1 MKNFNDLTNFYVIG
15 ISYRNADLYTRGKYS
30 LSKVQR
36 LAILKKAQVQS
47 IKEIF
52 ISSTCN
58 RTEIYSFADNPS
70 VLVDLLCENSK
81 GDRETFENLG
91 YVLKNTEAI
100 NHIFKVGTG
109 LDSQILGDFEIIGQ
123 LKNSVNLSKENNLIG
138 NFTERLT
145 NCVIQASKRIKT
157 ETKISSGATS
167 MAYAAVQFIT
177 NEVDNVSN
185 KNVLLIGT
193 GKIGRNT
200 CENLV
205 KHTENKKITVINRS
219 KEKAETLGHKFDV
232 LVKDFSEIYS
242 EIKKA
247 DIIVLATGAEEPLIK
262 NNLLKTK
269 RNLLIVDLTIP
280 SNIQIDKSLKN
291 VRIVNLDDLSN
302 ITHNTLSE
310 RRKYIPKAQ
319 KIIEEI
325 KQEFLQWIYD
335 RRYAPALKALKDK
348 LIKQQNDEI
357 GSRKRKNGV
366 IINDPSLSYE
376 MIHKITGQF
385 AFYLK
390 ENPSKANDA
399 MNIFNEVFQLDLQNH
414 E

>member
-1 MKNFNDLTNFYVIG
+1 MENFSDLANFCVIG
-15 ISYRNADLYTRGKYS
+15 ISYREADLYTRGKYS
-30 LSKVQR
+30 LSKEQR
-36 LAILKKAQVQS
+36 LTILEKAKNLK

-58 RTEIYSFADNPS
+58 RTEIYTIINDPS
-70 VLVDLLCENSK
+70 ILINLLCENSN
-81 GDRETFENLG
+81 GDLKTFENLG
-91 YVLKNTEAI
+91 YILKSTEAV

-123 LKNSVNLSKENNLIG
+123 LKSSVNQSKQRNLIG
-138 NFTERLT
+138 NFMERLM
-145 NCVIQASKRIKT
+145 NCVIQTSKRIKT

-167 MAYAAVQFIT
+167 MAYAAVQFII
-177 NEVDNVSN
+177 NEIDDISN
-185 KNVLLIGT
+185 KNLLLIGT

-219 KEKAETLGHKFDV
+219 TEKAATLGHKFDV

-242 EIKKA
+242 EIDKA

-262 NNLLKTK
+262 NSLLKDK

-280 SNIQIDKSLKN
+280 SNIQIDESLKN
-291 VRIVNLDDLSN
+291 VRIVNLDDLAKV
-302 ITHNTLSE
+302 THNTLSE
-310 RRKYIPKAQ
+310 RKKHIPKAQ
-319 KIIEEI
+319 EIIDEI
-325 KQEFLQWIYD
+325 KQEFIQWVYD
-335 RRYAPALKALKDK
+335 RRYAPALKALKNK
-348 LIKQQNDEI
+348 LIKQQNTEM

-366 IINDPSLSYE
+366 AIHDPSQSYE
-376 MIHKITGQF
+376 MINKITGQF

>member
-1 MKNFNDLTNFYVIG
+1 MENFNDLTNFYVIG

-47 IKEIF
+47 INEIF

-58 RTEIYSFADNPS
+58 RTEICSFADNPS
-70 VLVDLLCENSK
+70 ILVDLLCENSK

-91 YVLKNTEAI
+91 YILKNTEAI

-138 NFTERLT
+138 NFTERLM

-177 NEVDNVSN
+177 NEVDNISN
-185 KNVLLIGT
+185 KDVLLIGT

-219 KEKAETLGHKFDV
+219 KEKAEILSHKFDV
-232 LVKDFSEIYS
+232 LVKDFTEIYS
-242 EIKKA
+242 EIEKS

-280 SNIQIDKSLKN
+280 SNIRIDESLKN
-291 VRIVNLDDLSN
+291 IRVVNLDDLAKV
-302 ITHNTLSE
+302 THNTLSE
-310 RRKYIPKAQ
+310 RRKHIPKAQ
-319 KIIEEI
+319 EIIEEI
-325 KQEFLQWIYD
+325 KQEFIQWVYD
-335 RRYAPALKALKDK
+335 RRYAPALKALKNK
-348 LIKQQNDEI
+348 LIKQQDAEM
-357 GSRKRKNGV
+357 GLRKRKNGV
-366 IINDPSLSYE
+366 AVHGPSLSYE
-376 MIHKITGQF
+376 MINKITGQF

>member
-1 MKNFNDLTNFYVIG
+1 MENYNDLTNFYVIG

-30 LSKVQR
+30 LSKEQR
-36 LAILKKAQVQS
+36 LVILEKAKS
-47 IKEIF
+47 LKIKEIF

-58 RTEIYSFADNPS
+58 RTEIYSIAENS
-70 VLVDLLCENSK
+70 SILVNLLCENSN
-81 GDRETFENLG
+81 GDLETFEKLG
-91 YVLKNTEAI
+91 YVFKNIEAI

-123 LKNSVNLSKENNLIG
+123 LKNSINHSKNRNLIG
-138 NFTERLT
+138 NFTERLM
-145 NCVIQASKRIKT
+145 NCVIQSSKRIKT

-167 MAYAAVQFIT
+167 MAYAAVQFII

-219 KEKAETLGHKFDV
+219 KKKAEMLGHKFDV
-232 LVKDFSEIYS
+232 LVKDFGEIYS
-242 EIKKA
+242 EIEKA

-262 NNLLKTK
+262 NNLLKNK

-280 SNIQIDKSLKN
+280 SNIQIDKTLKN
-291 VRIVNLDDLSN
+291 VRIVNLDDLSKV
-302 ITHNTLSE
+302 THNTLSE
-310 RRKYIPKAQ
+310 RRKHIPKANE
-319 KIIEEI
+319 IIEEI
-325 KQEFLQWIYD
+325 KREFLQWVYD

-348 LIKQQNDEI
+348 LIKQQNAEMS
-357 GSRKRKNGV
+357 SRKKKNGV
-366 IINDPSLSYE
+366 AIHDPSLSYE

>member
-1 MKNFNDLTNFYVIG
+1 MENFSDLTNFYVIG
-15 ISYRNADLYTRGKYS
+15 ISYKEADLYTRGKYS
-30 LSKVQR
+30 LSREQR
-36 LAILKKAQVQS
+36 LTILEKAKNLK

-58 RTEIYSFADNPS
+58 RTEIYTIVNDPS
-70 VLVDLLCENSK
+70 ILINLLCENSN
-81 GDRETFENLG
+81 GDLKTFENLG
-91 YVLKNTEAI
+91 YVLNNLEAI

-123 LKNSVNLSKENNLIG
+123 LKSSVNQSKQRNLIG
-138 NFTERLT
+138 NFMERLM

-167 MAYAAVQFIT
+167 MAYAAVQFII
-177 NEVDNVSN
+177 NEIDDVSN
-185 KNVLLIGT
+185 KNLLLIGT

-219 KEKAETLGHKFDV
+219 IEKAATLGHKFDV

-242 EIKKA
+242 EIDKA
-247 DIIVLATGAEEPLIK
+247 DIIVLATGAQEPLIK
-262 NNLLKTK
+262 NSLLKNK

-280 SNIQIDKSLKN
+280 SNIQIDESLKN
-291 VRIVNLDDLSN
+291 IRIVNLDDLAKV
-302 ITHNTLSE
+302 THNTLSE
-310 RRKYIPKAQ
+310 RRKHIPKAQ
-319 KIIEEI
+319 EIIEEI
-325 KQEFLQWIYD
+325 KQEFLQWVYD

-348 LIKQQNDEI
+348 LIKQQNVEM
-357 GSRKRKNGV
+357 GLRKKKNGV
-366 IINDPSLSYE
+366 AARHPSHSYE
-376 MIHKITGQF
+376 MINKITGQF

>member
-1 MKNFNDLTNFYVIG
+1 MDIFNDLTNFYVIG
-15 ISYRNADLYTRGKYS
+15 ISYRNADLHTRGKFN
-30 LSKVQR
+30 LSKSQKIK
-36 LAILKKAQVQS
+36 ILRKAKS
-47 IKEIF
+47 FDINEIL
-52 ISSTCN
+52 INNTCN
-58 RTEIYSFADNPS
+58 RTEIYSFAKSSQVIVN
-70 VLVDLLCENSK
+70 LLCENSD
-81 GDRETFENLG
+81 GDHETFKQLG
-91 YVLKNTEAI
+91 YVFENTEAI

-123 LKNSVNLSKENNLIG
+123 LKNSFNLSKDNELIG
-138 NFTERLT
+138 SFMERLT
-145 NCVIQASKRIKT
+145 NSVIQASKRIKT

-167 MAYAAVQFIT
+167 VAYAAVQFII

-219 KEKAETLGHKFDV
+219 KKKAEMLGHKFDV
-232 LVKDFSEIYS
+232 LVKDFGEIYS
-242 EIKKA
+242 EIEKA

-262 NNLLKTK
+262 NNLLKNK

-280 SNIQIDKSLKN
+280 SNIQIDKTLKN
-291 VRIVNLDDLSN
+291 VRIVNLDDLSKV
-302 ITHNTLSE
+302 THNTLSE
-310 RRKYIPKAQ
+310 RRKHIPKANE
-319 KIIEEI
+319 IIEEI
-325 KQEFLQWIYD
+325 KREFLQWVYD

-348 LIKQQNDEI
+348 LIKQQNAEMS
-357 GSRKRKNGV
+357 SRKKKNGV
-366 IINDPSLSYE
+366 AIHDPSLSYE

>member
-1 MKNFNDLTNFYVIG
+1 MENFNDLTNFYVVG
-15 ISYRNADLYTRGKYS
+15 ISYRNADLYTRGKFS
-30 LSKVQR
+30 LSKAQR
-36 LAILKKAQVQS
+36 LVILNKARAQN

-58 RTEIYSFADNPS
+58 RTEIYSFTQNS
-70 VLVDLLCENSK
+70 STLVNLLCENSK
-81 GDRETFENLG
+81 GNFETFENLG
-91 YVLKNTEAI
+91 YILKNTEAV

-123 LKNSVNLSKENNLIG
+123 LKNSINLSKENNLIG
-138 NFTERLT
+138 NFTERLM

-167 MAYAAVQFIT
+167 MAYAAVQFII
-177 NEVDNVSN
+177 NEIDNLSD

-219 KEKAETLGHKFDV
+219 IEKAKIMGHKFDV
-232 LVKDFSEIYS
+232 LVKDFSEICS
-242 EIKKA
+242 EVEKA

-262 NNLLKTK
+262 NNLLTNNK
-269 RNLLIVDLTIP
+269 NLLIVDLTIP
-280 SNIQIDKSLKN
+280 SNIEIDKSLKN
-291 VRIVNLDDLSN
+291 VRIVNLDDLSKV
-302 ITHNTLSE
+302 THNTLSE
-310 RRKYIPKAQ
+310 RKKHIPKAQ
-319 KIIEEI
+319 EIIEEI
-325 KQEFLQWIYD
+325 KHEFIQWTYD

-348 LIKQQNDEI
+348 LIKQQNAEM

-366 IINDPSLSYE
+366 RISDPSLYYD
-376 MIHKITGQF
+376 MIQKITGQF

>member
-1 MKNFNDLTNFYVIG
+1 MENFSDLTNFYVIG
-15 ISYRNADLYTRGKYS
+15 ISYKEADLYTRGKYS
-30 LSKVQR
+30 LSREQR
-36 LAILKKAQVQS
+36 LTILEKAKNLK

-58 RTEIYSFADNPS
+58 RTEIYTIVNDPS
-70 VLVDLLCENSK
+70 ILINLLCENSN
-81 GDRETFENLG
+81 GDLKTFENLG
-91 YVLKNTEAI
+91 YVLNNSEAV

-123 LKNSVNLSKENNLIG
+123 LKSSVNQSKQRNLIG
-138 NFTERLT
+138 NFMERLM

-167 MAYAAVQFIT
+167 MAYAAVQFII
-177 NEVDNVSN
+177 NEIDDISN
-185 KNVLLIGT
+185 KNLLLIGT

-219 KEKAETLGHKFDV
+219 IEKAATLGHKFDV

-242 EIKKA
+242 EIDKA

-262 NNLLKTK
+262 NSLLKDK

-280 SNIQIDKSLKN
+280 SNIQIDESLKN
-291 VRIVNLDDLSN
+291 VRIVNLDDLAKV
-302 ITHNTLSE
+302 THNTLSE
-310 RRKYIPKAQ
+310 RKKHIPKAQ
-319 KIIEEI
+319 EIIEEI
-325 KQEFLQWIYD
+325 KQEFIQWVYD
-335 RRYAPALKALKDK
+335 RRYAPALKALKNK
-348 LIKQQNDEI
+348 LIKQQNAEM

-366 IINDPSLSYE
+366 AIHDPSQSYE
-376 MIHKITGQF
+376 MINKITGQF

>member
-1 MKNFNDLTNFYVIG
+1 MENFNDLTNFYVIG
-15 ISYRNADLYTRGKYS
+15 ISYRSADLFTRGKYS
-30 LSKVQR
+30 LSKEQR
-36 LAILKKAQVQS
+36 LRILEKAKFHN
-47 IKEIF
+47 IREIF
-52 ISSTCN
+52 VSSTCN
-58 RTEIYSFADNPS
+58 RTEIYSIVNNPS
-70 VLVDLLCENSK
+70 ILVNLLCENSN
-81 GDRETFENLG
+81 GDLETFENLG
-91 YVLKNTEAI
+91 YVFKNTEAI

-123 LKNSVNLSKENNLIG
+123 LKSSVNHSKEKNLIG
-138 NFTERLT
+138 NFMERLM
-145 NCVIQASKRIKT
+145 NCVIQSSKRIKT

-167 MAYAAVQFIT
+167 MAYAAVQFII
-177 NEVDNVSN
+177 NEVDDVSN

-200 CENLV
+200 CENLL

-219 KEKAETLGHKFDV
+219 IEKAVTLGHKFDV

-242 EIKKA
+242 EIDKA
-247 DIIVLATGAEEPLIK
+247 DIVVLATGAEEPLIK
-262 NNLLKTK
+262 NSLLKNK

-280 SNIQIDKSLKN
+280 SNIQIDESLKN
-291 VRIVNLDDLSN
+291 VRIVNLDELSMV
-302 ITHNTLSE
+302 THNTLSE
-310 RRKYIPKAQ
+310 RRKHIPKAQ
-319 KIIEEI
+319 EIIEEI
-325 KQEFLQWIYD
+325 KQEFIQWVYD

-348 LIKQQNDEI
+348 LIKQQDAEM
-357 GSRKRKNGV
+357 GLRKRKNGV
-366 IINDPSLSYE
+366 AVHGPSHSYE
-376 MIHKITGQF
+376 MINKITGQF

>member
-1 MKNFNDLTNFYVIG
+1 MNSFNDLTNFYVIG
-15 ISYRNADLYTRGKYS
+15 ISYKNADLHTRGKFN
-30 LSKVQR
+30 LSRPQKIKILEKAKR
-36 LAILKKAQVQS
+36 LGISEIL
-47 IKEIF
+47 INN
-52 ISSTCN
+52 TCN
-58 RTEIYSFADNPS
+58 RTEIYSFAKSPS
-70 VLVDLLCENSK
+70 VLVNLLCEESNGNHK
-81 GDRETFENLG
+81 TFENLG
-91 YVLKNTEAI
+91 YIFENTEAI
-100 NHIFKVGTG
+100 NHIFNVGTG

-123 LKNSVNLSKENNLIG
+123 LKNSFNLSKNNQLIG
-138 NFTERLT
+138 SFMERLT
-145 NCVIQASKRIKT
+145 NSVIQASKRIKT

-167 MAYAAVQFIT
+167 VAYAAVQFII
-177 NEVDNVSN
+177 NEVDDVSN

-200 CENLV
+200 CENLL

-219 KEKAETLGHKFDV
+219 IEKAVTLGHKFDV

-242 EIKKA
+242 EIDKA
-247 DIIVLATGAEEPLIK
+247 DIVVLATGAEEPLIK
-262 NNLLKTK
+262 NSLLKNK

-280 SNIQIDKSLKN
+280 SNIQIDESLKN
-291 VRIVNLDDLSN
+291 VRIVNLDELSMV
-302 ITHNTLSE
+302 THNTLSE
-310 RRKYIPKAQ
+310 RRKHIPKAQ
-319 KIIEEI
+319 EIIEEI
-325 KQEFLQWIYD
+325 KHEFIQWTYD

-348 LIKQQNDEI
+348 LIKQQNAEM

-366 IINDPSLSYE
+366 RISDPSLYYD
-376 MIHKITGQF
+376 MIQKITGQF

>member
-1 MKNFNDLTNFYVIG
+1 MNSFNDLTNFYVIG
-15 ISYRNADLYTRGKYS
+15 ISYKNADLHTRGKFN
-30 LSKVQR
+30 LSRAQKIK
-36 LAILKKAQVQS
+36 ILEKAKKLGIS
-47 IKEIF
+47 EIL
-52 ISSTCN
+52 INNTCN
-58 RTEIYSFADNPS
+58 RTEIYSFAKNPS
-70 VLVDLLCENSK
+70 VLVNLLCEKSN
-81 GDRETFENLG
+81 GNHQTFENLG
-91 YVLKNTEAI
+91 YIFENTEAI

-123 LKNSVNLSKENNLIG
+123 LKNSFNLSKDNHLIG
-138 NFTERLT
+138 SFMERLT
-145 NCVIQASKRIKT
+145 NSVIQASKRIKT

-167 MAYAAVQFIT
+167 VAYAAVQFII
-177 NEVDNVSN
+177 NEVDDVSN

-219 KEKAETLGHKFDV
+219 KEKAEILGHKFDV

-242 EIKKA
+242 EMEKA
-247 DIIVLATGAEEPLIK
+247 DIIVLATDADEPLIHNK
-262 NNLLKTK
+262 VLTK
-269 RNLLIVDLTIP
+269 QQKLLIIDLTIP
-280 SNIQIDKSLKN
+280 SNIQIDSSMKN
-291 VRIVNLDDLSN
+291 VKVVNLDDLSK

-310 RRKYIPKAQ
+310 RKRYIPEAK

-325 KQEFLQWIYD
+325 QQEFLQWIHD
-335 RRYAPALKALKDK
+335 RRYAPALKALKNK
-348 LIKQQNDEI
+348 LIEQQNAEI
-357 GSRKRKNGV
+357 GARKRKNGV
-366 IINDPSLSYE
+366 AIHDPSLSYD
-376 MIHKITGQF
+376 MIQKITGQF

-399 MNIFNEVFQLDLQNH
+399 MNIFKEVFQLDLQNH

>member
-1 MKNFNDLTNFYVIG
+1 MENFNDLTNFYVVG
-15 ISYRNADLYTRGKYS
+15 ISYRNADLYTRGKFS
-30 LSKVQR
+30 LSKAQR
-36 LAILKKAQVQS
+36 LTILKKAKAHN
-47 IKEIF
+47 INEIF

-58 RTEIYSFADNPS
+58 RTEIYSFAGNS
-70 VLVDLLCENSK
+70 SLLVNLLCENSK

-91 YVLKNTEAI
+91 YILKNTDAVD
-100 NHIFKVGTG
+100 HIFKVGTG

-123 LKNSVNLSKENNLIG
+123 LKNGVHLSKENTLIG
-138 NFTERLT
+138 NFTERLM

-177 NEVDNVSN
+177 KETYDLSD

-219 KEKAETLGHKFDV
+219 IEKAEILGHKFDV

-242 EIKKA
+242 EIEKA

-262 NNLLKTK
+262 NNLLRNN

-280 SNIQIDKSLKN
+280 SNIQIDKNLKN
-291 VRIVNLDDLSN
+291 VRIVNLDDLSKV
-302 ITHNTLSE
+302 THNTLSE
-310 RRKYIPKAQ
+310 RRKHIPKA
-319 KIIEEI
+319 KEIIEEI
-325 KQEFLQWIYD
+325 KHEFIQWTYD
-335 RRYAPALKALKDK
+335 RRYAPTLKALKDK
-348 LIKQQNDEI
+348 LIKQQNAEL
-357 GSRKRKNGV
+357 GSRKRKNRV
-366 IINDPSLSYE
+366 KINDPSLSYD
-376 MIHKITGQF
+376 MIQKITGQF

>member
-1 MKNFNDLTNFYVIG
+1 MNSFNDLTNFYVIG
-15 ISYRNADLYTRGKYS
+15 ISYKNADLHTRGKFN
-30 LSKVQR
+30 LSRSQKIK
-36 LAILKKAQVQS
+36 ILEKAKKLGIS
-47 IKEIF
+47 EIL
-52 ISSTCN
+52 INNTCN
-58 RTEIYSFADNPS
+58 RTEIYSFAKNPS
-70 VLVDLLCENSK
+70 VLVNLLCEKSN
-81 GDRETFENLG
+81 GNHQTFENLG
-91 YVLKNTEAI
+91 YIFENTEAI

-123 LKNSVNLSKENNLIG
+123 LKNSFNLSKDNHLIG
-138 NFTERLT
+138 SFMERLT
-145 NCVIQASKRIKT
+145 NSVIQASKRIKT

-167 MAYAAVQFIT
+167 VAYAAVQFII
-177 NEVDNVSN
+177 NEVDDVSN

-219 KEKAETLGHKFDV
+219 KEKAEILGHKFDV

-242 EIKKA
+242 EMEKA
-247 DIIVLATGAEEPLIK
+247 DIIVLATDADEPLIHNK
-262 NNLLKTK
+262 VHTK
-269 RNLLIVDLTIP
+269 QQKLLIIDLTIP
-280 SNIQIDKSLKN
+280 SNIQIDSSMKN
-291 VRIVNLDDLSN
+291 VKVVNLDDLSK

-310 RRKYIPKAQ
+310 RKRYIPEAK

-325 KQEFLQWIYD
+325 QQEFLQWIHD
-335 RRYAPALKALKDK
+335 RRYAPALKALKNK
-348 LIKQQNDEI
+348 LIEQQNAEI
-357 GSRKRKNGV
+357 GARKRKNGV
-366 IINDPSLSYE
+366 AIHDPSLSYD
-376 MIHKITGQF
+376 MIQKITGQF

-399 MNIFNEVFQLDLQNH
+399 MNIFKEVFQLDLQNH

>member
-1 MKNFNDLTNFYVIG
+1 MENFNELTNFYVIG

-30 LSKVQR
+30 LSKAQR
-36 LAILKKAQVQS
+36 LAILKKAQVQG

-58 RTEIYSFADNPS
+58 RTEIYSFADNPYL
-70 VLVDLLCENSK
+70 LVDLLCENSK

-91 YVLKNTEAI
+91 YILKNTEAI

-123 LKNSVNLSKENNLIG
+123 LKNSFNLSKENNLVG
-138 NFTERLT
+138 NFTERLM

-280 SNIQIDKSLKN
+280 SNIQIDESLKN
-291 VRIVNLDDLSN
+291 VRIVNLDDLSK

>member
-1 MKNFNDLTNFYVIG
+1 MENFNELTNFYVIG

-30 LSKVQR
+30 LSKAQR
-36 LAILKKAQVQS
+36 LAILKKAQVQG

-91 YVLKNTEAI
+91 YILKNTEAI

-138 NFTERLT
+138 NFTERLM

-280 SNIQIDKSLKN
+280 SNIQIDESLKN
-291 VRIVNLDDLSN
+291 VRIVNLDDLSK

-357 GSRKRKNGV
+357 SSRKRKNGV